1 MGFGMKFVII
11 KDDEKRNKV
20 IRFPK
25 DLVRKIE
32 KEASKNKI
40 SFTKFVIL
48 ACKYALDNMD
58 K

>member
-1 MGFGMKFVII
+1 MKFVIT
-11 KDDEKRNKV
+11 KNESKENKV

-32 KEASKNKI
+32 KEARKNKI